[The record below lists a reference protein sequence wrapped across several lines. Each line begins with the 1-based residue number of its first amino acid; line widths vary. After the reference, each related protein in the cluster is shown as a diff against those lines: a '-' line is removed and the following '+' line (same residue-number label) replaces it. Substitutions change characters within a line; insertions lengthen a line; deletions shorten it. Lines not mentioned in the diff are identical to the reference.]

1 MQIFPDAVAF
11 LRAQQPSLPTLC
23 LRPHAAQRAVR
34 WFLANFPGEIVA
46 YALKANDSPVLLNAM
61 YDAGLRHVDVA
72 SLPEVEA
79 CAHLPEMTLHFMNPV
94 KPREAIR
101 RAYHEFGVR
110 AFSLDS
116 RDELAKILEETDN
129 ASDLT
134 LVVRVTV
141 PAGESLMPL
150 EGKFGVA
157 GTDAVALLQEVR
169 QVADNLGISFHVG
182 SQTLSPEAY
191 THAFAEVEK
200 LIISAGVVVD
210 VVDVG
215 GGFPARY
222 ADGAPAPM
230 AAFMDTIAAGF
241 ESLTVGPHCQL
252 MCEPGRALVAEAESV
267 ILRVDGRRGQDLY
280 LNDGAY
286 GVLYDAAHYKVGF
299 PVEMVG
305 AKRGAAMASFS
316 FYGPTC
322 DSADHMPGPWL
333 LPDGIREGDF
343 VEVGMLGAYGR
354 VLANRFN
361 GCGQYHEVVM
371 TDAPMFSLFGTGS
384 AAKEAQRAAPA
395 LGKPLAKGK
404 KARPA

>member
-1 MQIFPDAVAF
+1 MQSFASAVAL
-11 LRAQQPSLPTLC
+11 LRGQQPSLPTLC

-34 WFLANFPGEIVA
+34 WFLANFPGQIVA

-101 RAYHEFGVR
+101 RAYHAFGVR
-110 AFSLDS
+110 TFSLDS
-116 RDELAKILEETDN
+116 RDELAKILEETDG
-129 ASDLT
+129 AKDLT
-134 LVVRVTV
+134 LVVRISV
-141 PAGESLMPL
+141 PAGDSLMPL

-157 GTDAVALLQEVR
+157 GQDAVALLQEVR
-169 QVADNLGISFHVG
+169 QVADNVGIAFHVG
-182 SQTLSPEAY
+182 SQTLAPEAY
-191 THAFAEVEK
+191 TRAFAEVEK
-200 LIISAGVVVD
+200 LIIASGVVVD

-222 ADGAPAPM
+222 TDGVPAPM
-230 AAFMDTIAAGF
+230 GKFMEAIKAGF

-267 ILRVDGRRGQDLY
+267 ILRVEARRGNDLF
-280 LNDGAY
+280 LNDGAF

-305 AKRGAAMASFS
+305 AKRGGKMASFS

-322 DSADHMPGPWL
+322 DSADHMPGPWV
-333 LPDGIREGDF
+333 LPEGIREGDF
-343 VEVGMLGAYGR
+343 IEVGMVGAYGR

-361 GCGQYHEVVM
+361 GCGQYHEAVL
-371 TDAPMFSLFGTGS
+371 TDAPMFSLFGTKT
-384 AAKEAQRAAPA
+384 AAVEGGRRAGFG
-395 LGKPLAKGK
+395 LKRLISRK
-404 KARPA
+404 KAG